1 MPLYFVRLNS
11 ILPKNNVLLSMHF
24 FGSSSL
30 SLFGLWSSSL
40 VAGVGRFLKSTVTC
54 PFDRLTRLTK
64 TARNSIQKII
74 KKTWR
79 TVARILKT
87 ALFVALLQK
96 TLTYLKTPS
105 GGALYYLFIR
115 DE

>member
-1 MPLYFVRLNS
+1 
-11 ILPKNNVLLSMHF
+11 MHF
-24 FGSSSL
+24 FGSSLL

-40 VAGVGRFLKSTVTC
+40 VARNGRFLESTVTC

-64 TARNSIQKII
+64 TARNSNKFINQNS
-74 KKTWR
+74 KTWR

>member
-1 MPLYFVRLNS
+1 MNS
-11 ILPKNNVLLSMHF
+11 
-24 FGSSSL
+24 
-30 SLFGLWSSSL
+30 
-40 VAGVGRFLKSTVTC
+40 
-54 PFDRLTRLTK
+54 
-64 TARNSIQKII
+64 
-74 KKTWR
+74 KTWR
-79 TVARILKT
+79 IVARILKT